1 MQTIQFSTSKTNT
14 MANNAGSVIAGVL
27 AGLAA
32 GTLIGILVA
41 PDKGSNTRQ
50 KIVDGANEIGKRF
63 GDQMQDLAGSA
74 RKFKRDVKQSSQ
86 EMRDDVQHTIDNL
99 REA

>member
-1 MQTIQFSTSKTNT
+1 

-27 AGLAA
+27 AGLAV
-32 GTLIGILVA
+32 GTLIGVLVA

-50 KIVDGANEIGKRF
+50 KIVDGANELGKRF
-63 GDQMQDLAGSA
+63 GDQVNDLAGSA
-74 RKFKRDVKQSSQ
+74 RKFKREVKQSTQ
-86 EMRDDVQHTIDNL
+86 EMRDDVHQTIDHL

>member
-1 MQTIQFSTSKTNT
+1 
-14 MANNAGSVIAGVL
+14 MANNAGNVIAGVL

-41 PDKGSNTRQ
+41 PDKGANTRQ
-50 KIVDGANEIGKRF
+50 KILEGANDLGKKF
-63 GDQMQDLAGSA
+63 GDKVEDLAGSA
-74 RKFKRDVKQSSQ
+74 RKFKRDVKQSTQ
-86 EMRDDVQHTIDNL
+86 DIRDDVHQTIDHL

>member
-1 MQTIQFSTSKTNT
+1 

-27 AGLAA
+27 AGLAV
-32 GTLIGILVA
+32 GTLIGVLVA

-50 KIVDGANEIGKRF
+50 KIVDGANELGKRF
-63 GDQMQDLAGSA
+63 GDQVNDLAGSA
-74 RKFKRDVKQSSQ
+74 RKFKREVKQSAQ
-86 EMRDDVQHTIDNL
+86 EMRDDVHQTIDHL